1 MKQKEKQRQLKQRFT
16 KKNIAILST
25 AITVCIV
32 AAIAIPLCVLSVQ
45 TLPVSNEMP
54 ETFSYSITETLSE
67 ENVESIESVADSC
80 SQQENSEH
88 SESIQEQPS
97 QNAVEQK
104 FSTEERT
111 KKYSL
116 VIICTLKTQ
125 YLLLAHHRDIPY
137 IPAKNV
143 VAAIPILML
152 LHNMTMEN
160 IFVFIATNL
169 TQLWTLT
176 IP

>member
-32 AAIAIPLCVLSVQ
+32 AAIAIPLCVLSGR
-45 TLPVSNEMP
+45 TLPVSNEVP
-54 ETFSYSITETLSE
+54 GTSSYVITETLSE
-67 ENVESIESVADSC
+67 ENVESIESIADSS

-88 SESIQEQPS
+88 SESVQEQAS

-104 FSTEERT
+104 FSTEESAAKIQPCNHLYT
-111 KKYSL
+111 KN
-116 VIICTLKTQ
+116 T
-125 YLLLAHHRDIPY
+125 IPATCSSQGY
-137 IPAKNV
+137 TVHTAKNV

-152 LHNMTMEN
+152 LLNMTMEN
-160 IFVFIATNL
+160 IFVFIVINL
-169 TQLWTLT
+169 TQL
-176 IP
+176 